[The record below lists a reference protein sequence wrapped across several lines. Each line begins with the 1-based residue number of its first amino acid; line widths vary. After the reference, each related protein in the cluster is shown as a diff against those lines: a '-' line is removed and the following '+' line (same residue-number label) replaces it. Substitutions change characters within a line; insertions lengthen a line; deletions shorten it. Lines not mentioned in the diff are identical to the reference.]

1 MTATG
6 VRLRSSG
13 RRKIARHMKVNESL
27 ALGEAVV
34 SIDHETA
41 GRPEYSASVKDL
53 PAADRPRERLAQHGA
68 DKLSTQELLAILLS
82 TGTRGE
88 PVLDM
93 AQHLLQEFG
102 GLFGLARMSVAEL
115 QRRKGLGFAKAATL
129 KAALELAGRLNIE
142 TNSPALPTIHSAADV
157 DRLLKWSMATLPQ
170 EQFRVLILDMK
181 NRVLRNQLLYSG
193 SLNSSPIRI
202 AEVFKPAVLQ
212 NAASIIAVHNHPSG
226 DPTPSEDD
234 IRTTEDIRRA
244 GELLDV
250 QLLDHIIIGRHGYAS
265 LKERR
270 LGFP

>member
-1 MTATG
+1 M
-6 VRLRSSG
+6 
-13 RRKIARHMKVNESL
+13 
-27 ALGEAVV
+27 
-34 SIDHETA
+34 
-41 GRPEYSASVKDL
+41 
-53 PAADRPRERLAQHGA
+53 AQHGA
-68 DKLSTQELLAILLS
+68 DKLSTPELLAILLS

-88 PVLDM
+88 PVLDL
-93 AQHLLQEFG
+93 AQHLLQEYG

-115 QRRKGLGFAKAATL
+115 QKRKGLGFAKVATL
-129 KAALELAGRLNIE
+129 KAALELASRLNVE
-142 TNSPALPTIHSAADV
+142 TDSPALPAIHSAADV
-157 DRLLKWSMATLPQ
+157 NRLLRWSMSTLTQ

-181 NRVLRNQLLYSG
+181 NRVLRQETLYSG

-234 IRTTEDIRRA
+234 IRTTDEIRRA

-250 QLLDHIIIGRHGYAS
+250 QLLDHIVIGRNSYVS

>member
-1 MTATG
+1 MREAL
-6 VRLRSSG
+6 VSVDREPSG
-13 RRKIARHMKVNESL
+13 P
-27 ALGEAVV
+27 
-34 SIDHETA
+34 
-41 GRPEYSASVKDL
+41 PEYSASVKDV

-115 QRRKGLGFAKAATL
+115 QRRKGLGFAKTATL

-142 TNSPALPTIHSAADV
+142 TNSPTLPTIHSAADV
-157 DRLLKWSMATLPQ
+157 DRLLKWSMSTLTH
-170 EQFRVLILDMK
+170 EQFRVLMLDMK
-181 NRVLRNQLLYSG
+181 NRVLRHETLYSG

-250 QLLDHIIIGRHGYAS
+250 QLLDHIIIGRHGYVS